1 MHVHNN
7 SKNSSPPQEASE
19 GGKALISAYLPRAL
33 GGTPLLL
40 TPLSL
45 LLYQERKAF
54 HSFLS
59 QNLVSSHEELLVCLV
74 FESLD
79 KNGFDSVLPPVR

>member
-1 MHVHNN
+1 MFIITARIPAHPRRHL
-7 SKNSSPPQEASE
+7 KA
-19 GGKALISAYLPRAL
+19 GKAHISAYLPRAL

-59 QNLVSSHEELLVCLV
+59 QNLVSSNEELLVCLV